1 MQAKE
6 INHNTILSCPIHQSL
21 IRPILLG
28 GAERTLVLLN
38 MTLTVMLI
46 FGAGLQISTMLSA
59 IFLIVFGQGIL
70 VRLGKYD
77 ANFSQVYLRHI
88 RYKDF
93 YLAHGFINSD
103 LVRRT
108 L

>member
-6 INHNTILSCPIHQSL
+6 ITPAAILPCPIHQSL

-46 FGAGLQISTMLSA
+46 FGAGLHLVTIFSA
-59 IFLIVFGQGIL
+59 VFLIVFGQGIL

-93 YLAHGFINSD
+93 YLAHGFITSD
-103 LVRRT
+103 LIRKT